1 MKRYFFT
8 DTSKKVFFC
17 ANRKK
22 RGWIWKNGVSR
33 KKIVRKYAMELLEL
47 VVGCFV
53 MAFGV
58 SFFLLPNQLSTGGFS
73 GIATIFY
80 YLFHFPVGLVML
92 LLNIPLILISYI
104 RLGKRIVIRSIVGTV
119 LLSAFIDILDPM
131 GAITQ
136 DGFLAC
142 IYGGICVGIG
152 TALVLKSNAST
163 GGTDLLSYIIRSYK
177 PYYTSSSLIVVI
189 DTVIIFVNV
198 LVFKEIEVGLYSA
211 IAIFL
216 MGKMIDIIFEGIN
229 FTKAM
234 FIISPKYKEIAH
246 KVGLEVKRGSTAI
259 EAKGMYKEEERKILF
274 CVGNRNDIARIRQIA
289 NRMDKNA
296 FIVVF
301 NARETFG
308 KGFK

>member
-1 MKRYFFT
+1 MDKRKV
-8 DTSKKVFFC
+8 KKYTFEM
-17 ANRKK
+17 
-22 RGWIWKNGVSR
+22 I
-33 KKIVRKYAMELLEL
+33 ELIL
-47 VVGCFV
+47 GCFI
-53 MAFGV
+53 MAFGI
-58 SFFLLPNQLSTGGFS
+58 SFFLLPNQLSTGGVS

-80 YLFHFPVGLVML
+80 YVLHIPVGIVMFV
-92 LLNIPLILISYI
+92 LNIPLFLISYI
-104 RLGKRIVIRSIVGTV
+104 RLGKNIVIRSIIGTII
-119 LLSAFIDILDPM
+119 LSVFIDVLDPF

-152 TALVLKSNAST
+152 TALVLKANSST
-163 GGTDLLSYIIRSYK
+163 GGTDLLSYVIRSYK
-177 PYYTSSSLIVVI
+177 PYYTSSSLIVVV
-189 DTVIIFVNV
+189 DTIIIFINV
-198 LVFKEIEVGLYSA
+198 LVFKEIEIGLYSA
-211 IAIFL
+211 IAIYL

-259 EAKGMYKEEERKILF
+259 CAKGMYKEEERVILF

-289 NRMDKNA
+289 NKLDRSA